1 MARRLIS
8 AMFFAVVSVGP
19 WYAQEV
25 FAQTDVL
32 PKPITEGV
40 AAAATTQFAADDQTV
55 AQVPREVLPT
65 PGRSW
70 STSLLVALQAT
81 TLATQALDVHST
93 LKALDAGAV
102 EANPVMSGV
111 VKNKAALIGVKAAMG
126 AGLMYATHRM
136 AKRNKVAAIV
146 TAAAVNS
153 AYLFVAHHNYKLA
166 SSLR

>member
-1 MARRLIS
+1 MARRIIAAL
-8 AMFFAVVSVGP
+8 FFAVVNVGP
-19 WYAQEV
+19 WSAQEV
-25 FAQTDVL
+25 FAQNDVL

-40 AAAATTQFAADDQTV
+40 VAAATTQFADDDQT
-55 AQVPREVLPT
+55 ATQVPREVLPT

-70 STSLLVALQAT
+70 STPLLVTLQAAT
-81 TLATQALDVHST
+81 IATQALDVHST
-93 LKALDAGAV
+93 LKALNVGAV
-102 EANPVMSGV
+102 EANPLMSGV
-111 VKNKAALIGVKAAMG
+111 VKNRAAFIGVKAAMG

-166 SSLR
+166 NSLR